1 MPIKISCYIKWFL
14 DMHETNVWNEDDWP
28 EYMTSDPK
36 IIIREPFVYDVA
48 LMLNEWTVPLR
59 IAQIF
64 LEEDF

>member
-1 MPIKISCYIKWFL
+1 
-14 DMHETNVWNEDDWP
+14 MHETNVWNEDDWP

-36 IIIREPFVYDVA
+36 IIIREPFVYDLA

-64 LEEDF
+64 LEEGF